1 MTPMTSS
8 VPRLLLCFLVAIAI
22 LPAAAQADTGLPQV
36 PVPASDALTTAAHA
50 LAVAHWGVEPVRRPG
65 HRDLGAHGRRASTP
79 ARTWMSYDIHNPATY
94 IPVRDQLQPGR
105 RLGLAQALHGHR
117 A

>member
-1 MTPMTSS
+1 MTLS
-8 VPRLLLCFLVAIAI
+8 VPRLLLSFLVAIAI
-22 LPAAAQADTGLPQV
+22 LPAVAQADSGLPQV

-50 LAVAHWGVEPVRRPG
+50 LAVAHWGVEPCAGQVTVTWAHMGAGHQRPLDVDELRHPQPG
-65 HRDLGAHGRRASTP
+65 DLH
-79 ARTWMSYDIHNPATY
+79 
-94 IPVRDQLQPGR
+94 PVRDQLQPGR